1 MLNKVIS
8 FFKPKCEHDFVSRI
22 KAIPAGDI
30 VEISL
35 EFVLMVIL
43 LVCDINF
50 IYNLSNGI
58 TFFGDGWHSYEI
70 GLTIFLAVLILI
82 LLFCLIK
89 QIFYTD
95 YITKKENTV
104 EKNIQNGRVIEREKH
119 DNKEN

>member
-22 KAIPAGDI
+22 KAIQAGDI

-58 TFFGDGWHSYEI
+58 TFLGDGWHSYEI
-70 GLTIFLAVLILI
+70 GLTIFLAVLVLI

-104 EKNIQNGRVIEREKH
+104 EKTVQNGRVIEREKH